1 MQRLLFAVSAMVLV
15 YTVSQNLWFQAPVN
29 IATIKPKFPLR
40 HCWVLTLNTSLQP
53 HTIAPDLTC
62 QPFLAQQFNAE
73 QFAMLSPLAR
83 DKLIHPEKQTM
94 ASDLTN
100 NNSVSI
106 FANHV
111 RMWKAAAALPEP
123 ILILEDDAV
132 LHTNAG
138 HTLQIIMHELINVRL
153 MRNLVL
159 KLSSTTPSFLGIHNP
174 IITHLAFN
182 EWKLLMHTKK
192 QWLYECM
199 CRTWWQTSGLIA
211 YVITPQAAHNLVRHH
226 MPVTEHVDVFIHKQG
241 CIAKNIQ
248 FILAY
253 PGLARQSGRPSTHQH
268 EANWLNRKVLL
279 FRELQHNIKSD
290 SCK

>member
-1 MQRLLFAVSAMVLV
+1 MWAFISCSVETTKSDCECSWTSLFMLRALISFSTAFPLAMQRLLFAVSAMVLV

-40 HCWVLTLNTSLQP
+40 HCWVLTLNKSLQP

-174 IITHLAFN
+174 IPKID
-182 EWKLLMHTKK
+182 
-192 QWLYECM
+192 
-199 CRTWWQTSGLIA
+199 R
-211 YVITPQAAHNLVRHH
+211 
-226 MPVTEHVDVFIHKQG
+226 
-241 CIAKNIQ
+241 
-248 FILAY
+248 
-253 PGLARQSGRPSTHQH
+253 
-268 EANWLNRKVLL
+268 
-279 FRELQHNIKSD
+279 
-290 SCK
+290 